1 MSTMCVLRGIL
12 VNMIH
17 LFDSINFMVAWITML
32 TRPRLVPRYIVWIA
46 TLSSKA
52 EIDRYAIKKELKS
65 DNGKIF
71 YEELPSSY
79 HHPDFLTGTTAKT
92 LRYKEPLLY
101 KKLFEHFEKNLHH
114 AEKLIIIGY
123 GGRDVEV
130 NRIVL
135 EHFDH
140 QSKPSYIIDPYAGEE
155 IRELGE
161 KLGATLL
168 PPEKTVET
176 VTIQDLQ

>member
-1 MSTMCVLRGIL
+1 MKFIGKF
-12 VNMIH
+12 N
-17 LFDSINFMVAWITML
+17 
-32 TRPRLVPRYIVWIA
+32 
-46 TLSSKA
+46 
-52 EIDRYAIKKELKS
+52 E
-65 DNGKIF
+65 NGVYLGHPGQF
-71 YEELPSSY
+71 
-79 HHPDFLTGTTAKT
+79 HPDFLTGTTSKI
-92 LRYKEPLLY
+92 LKYKEPFY
-101 KKLFEHFEKNLHH
+101 EDLFKQFQKNLEQ

-176 VTIQDLQ
+176 ITIQDLQ